1 MIDNCANAQV
11 LQVFSS
17 TLSILQ
23 MILILQIIDVVTS
36 KLPIKFY
43 LKQ

>member
-11 LQVFSS
+11 LQVFS

-36 KLPIKFY
+36 KLSIKFY